1 MKAPFGLIF
10 YELRAKRRAESEF
23 DSFRPCFVDKT
34 WIFRNSTGKRPLE
47 LIFGEFF
54 TARCGEY
61 EFDMFELF
69 SDFSGSFFFCRPF
82 LLIFFHFWF
91 VFAGFFPHVF
101 SFLVGT
107 GGKEQ
112 RKLLIWKNSK
122 MLWANFTEKSA
133 EQI

>member
-54 TARCGEY
+54 TARRAEY
-61 EFDMFELF
+61 EFDIFEPF
-69 SDFSGSFFFCRPF
+69 SDFSGSFFHFFGPAF
-82 LLIFFHFWF
+82 LLIFCL
-91 VFAGFFPHVF
+91 
-101 SFLVGT
+101 FLIGT
-107 GGKEQ
+107 GAKEQ
-112 RKLLIWKNSK
+112 RTLLIWKNSK
-122 MLWANFTEKSA
+122 NALGKFYTKIGGANL
-133 EQI
+133 